1 MIKLL
6 AVDMDGTCLDGRSRM
21 TDRTLETLRKAAK
34 EGITVVPCTGRN
46 LGCVPHRLA
55 AGVLRESKTE
65 DDKKNQGLFRY
76 AITSNGAMVTDVKE
90 KKTLFQAL
98 IKQEDALSIV
108 SACSQEKFGVAAH
121 VKHRYFAQGKLF
133 TSAGRIVYGK
143 DAAAVCCVRDMEAIL
158 VRSGCD
164 VEELQFYFPTS
175 KGKMKLKEILS
186 RYPQVKA
193 AYTGI
198 YAEVFSSEASKG
210 NGLKALASYL
220 GVEKEEI
227 ACIGDGE
234 NDQFM
239 FDESG
244 LKIAMGNAGETLKMQ
259 ADYVTLSNRHD
270 GAAEAIEKY
279 ILSI

>member
-1 MIKLL
+1 
-6 AVDMDGTCLDGRSRM
+6 
-21 TDRTLETLRKAAK
+21 
-34 EGITVVPCTGRN
+34 
-46 LGCVPHRLA
+46 
-55 AGVLRESKTE
+55 
-65 DDKKNQGLFRY
+65 
-76 AITSNGAMVTDVKE
+76 
-90 KKTLFQAL
+90 
-98 IKQEDALSIV
+98 
-108 SACSQEKFGVAAH
+108 
-121 VKHRYFAQGKLF
+121 
-133 TSAGRIVYGK
+133 
-143 DAAAVCCVRDMEAIL
+143 
-158 VRSGCD
+158 
-164 VEELQFYFPTS
+164 
-175 KGKMKLKEILS
+175 MKLKEILS

-198 YAEVFSSEASKG
+198 YAEVFSAEASKG

-220 GVEKEEI
+220 GVEKEGI